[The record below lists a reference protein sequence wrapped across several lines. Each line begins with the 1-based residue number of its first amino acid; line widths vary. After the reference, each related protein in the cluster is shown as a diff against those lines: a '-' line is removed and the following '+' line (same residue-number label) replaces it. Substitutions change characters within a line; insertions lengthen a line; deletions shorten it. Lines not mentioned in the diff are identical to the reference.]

1 MTQSAYSVSQLLGLL
16 KSTLETNPAFR
27 GFWLKGE
34 LSNFTAH
41 RSGHWYFTLKDE
53 AASIGCVMFANAANA
68 VSFRPK
74 DGDQVLIKA
83 SVTVY
88 PPQGRVQLSVSSMS
102 LDGIGDLYL
111 RFEALKRKL
120 YAEGL
125 FDPQRKKTLP
135 TYPQRI
141 GIITGANTAALKDIQ
156 KTLALRWPGLDLHI
170 YPTLVQGEGAP
181 LQIISALR
189 QADIDQHD
197 VLILARGGGSLED
210 LWAFNDE
217 QVARTIANL
226 TTPIVTGIGHEVDTT
241 IADYVADLRAAT
253 PTAAAQSVV
262 RDFREVHAELNQI
275 RATLGRMINQ
285 RLQQNHLRLTPLI
298 NHPVWSNPE
307 MLTQDAAFNL
317 TMLTQRLLNFGS
329 SVKPRVTQLQQLQQR
344 LQLSALQR
352 IHTDTTSVSRLQQQL
367 SALITQRMMAEKSRF
382 GSHLSLLNAYSPL
395 NVLERGYAIATS
407 DHHAL
412 RSVHDVQV
420 QDSIAVRLV
429 DGELTATVTGKETYG
444 KNQF

>member
-53 AASIGCVMFANAANA
+53 AASIGCVMFANAANS

-135 TYPQRI
+135 IYPQRI
-141 GIITGANTAALKDIQ
+141 GVITGANTAALKDIQ
-156 KTLALRWPGLDLHI
+156 KTLALRWPGLDLQI

-181 LQIISALR
+181 LQIINALH

-262 RDFREVHAELNQI
+262 RDFREVHAEMNQI

-285 RLQQNHLRLTPLI
+285 RLQQNQLRLTPLI
-298 NHPVWSNPE
+298 NHPVWANPE

-344 LQLSALQR
+344 LQLSAVQR

-382 GSHLSLLNAYSPL
+382 GTHLSLLNAYSPL

-407 DHHAL
+407 EHHAL
-412 RSVHDVQV
+412 RSVHDVHV
-420 QDSIAVRLV
+420 QDTIAVRLT

-444 KNQF
+444 KNQL

>member
-53 AASIGCVMFANAANA
+53 AASIGCVMFANAANS

-135 TYPQRI
+135 FYP
-141 GIITGANTAALKDIQ
+141 
-156 KTLALRWPGLDLHI
+156 
-170 YPTLVQGEGAP
+170 
-181 LQIISALR
+181 
-189 QADIDQHD
+189 
-197 VLILARGGGSLED
+197 
-210 LWAFNDE
+210 
-217 QVARTIANL
+217 
-226 TTPIVTGIGHEVDTT
+226 
-241 IADYVADLRAAT
+241 
-253 PTAAAQSVV
+253 
-262 RDFREVHAELNQI
+262 
-275 RATLGRMINQ
+275 
-285 RLQQNHLRLTPLI
+285 
-298 NHPVWSNPE
+298 
-307 MLTQDAAFNL
+307 
-317 TMLTQRLLNFGS
+317 
-329 SVKPRVTQLQQLQQR
+329 
-344 LQLSALQR
+344 
-352 IHTDTTSVSRLQQQL
+352 
-367 SALITQRMMAEKSRF
+367 
-382 GSHLSLLNAYSPL
+382 
-395 NVLERGYAIATS
+395 
-407 DHHAL
+407 
-412 RSVHDVQV
+412 
-420 QDSIAVRLV
+420 
-429 DGELTATVTGKETYG
+429 
-444 KNQF
+444 

>member
-53 AASIGCVMFANAANA
+53 AASIGCVMFANAANS

-135 TYPQRI
+135 VYPQRI
-141 GIITGANTAALKDIQ
+141 GVITGANTAALKDIQ
-156 KTLALRWPGLDLHI
+156 KTLALRWPGLDLQI

-181 LQIISALR
+181 LQIINALR

-262 RDFREVHAELNQI
+262 RDFREVHAEMNQI

-285 RLQQNHLRLTPLI
+285 RLQQNQLRLTPLI
-298 NHPVWSNPE
+298 NHPVWANPE

-344 LQLSALQR
+344 LQLSAVQR

-382 GSHLSLLNAYSPL
+382 GTHLSLLNAYSPL

-407 DHHAL
+407 EHHAL
-412 RSVHDVQV
+412 RSVHDVHV
-420 QDSIAVRLV
+420 QDTIAVRLT

-444 KNQF
+444 KNQL

>member
-53 AASIGCVMFANAANA
+53 AASIGCVMFANSTNA

-88 PPQGRVQLSVSSMS
+88 PPQGRVQLSVGSMS

-141 GIITGANTAALKDIQ
+141 GVITGANTAALKDIQ
-156 KTLALRWPGLDLHI
+156 KTLALRWPGLDLQI

-181 LQIISALR
+181 LQIINALR

-262 RDFREVHAELNQI
+262 RDFREVHAEMNQI

-285 RLQQNHLRLTPLI
+285 RLQQNQLRLTPLI

-344 LQLSALQR
+344 LQLSAVQR

-382 GSHLSLLNAYSPL
+382 GTHLSLLNAYSPL
-395 NVLERGYAIATS
+395 HVLERGYAIATS
-407 DHHAL
+407 EHHAL
-412 RSVHDVQV
+412 RSVHDVHV
-420 QDSIAVRLV
+420 QDTIAVRLT

-444 KNQF
+444 KNQL

>member
-53 AASIGCVMFANAANA
+53 AASIGCVMFANAANS

-135 TYPQRI
+135 VYPQRI
-141 GIITGANTAALKDIQ
+141 GVITGANTAALKDIQ
-156 KTLALRWPGLDLHI
+156 KTLALRWPGLDLQI

-181 LQIISALR
+181 LQIINALR

-262 RDFREVHAELNQI
+262 RDFREVHAEMNQI

-285 RLQQNHLRLTPLI
+285 RLQQNQLRLTPLI
-298 NHPVWSNPE
+298 NHPVWANPE

-344 LQLSALQR
+344 LQLSAVQR

-382 GSHLSLLNAYSPL
+382 GTYLSLLNAYSPL

-407 DHHAL
+407 EHHAL
-412 RSVHDVQV
+412 RSVHDVHV
-420 QDSIAVRLV
+420 QDTIAVRLT

-444 KNQF
+444 KNQL

>member
-53 AASIGCVMFANAANA
+53 AASIGCVMFANAANS

-135 TYPQRI
+135 VYPQRI
-141 GIITGANTAALKDIQ
+141 GVITGANTAALKDIQ
-156 KTLALRWPGLDLHI
+156 KTLALRWPGLDLQI

-181 LQIISALR
+181 LQISNALR

-262 RDFREVHAELNQI
+262 RDFREVHAEMNQI

-285 RLQQNHLRLTPLI
+285 RLQQNQLRLTPLI
-298 NHPVWSNPE
+298 NHPVWANPE

-344 LQLSALQR
+344 LQLSAVQR

-382 GSHLSLLNAYSPL
+382 GTYLSLLNAYSPL

-407 DHHAL
+407 EHHAL
-412 RSVHDVQV
+412 RSVHDVHV
-420 QDSIAVRLV
+420 QDTIAVRLT

-444 KNQF
+444 KNQL

>member
-53 AASIGCVMFANAANA
+53 AASIGCVMFANAANS

-135 TYPQRI
+135 VYPQRI
-141 GIITGANTAALKDIQ
+141 GVITGANTAALKDIQ
-156 KTLALRWPGLDLHI
+156 KTLALRWPGLDLQI

-181 LQIISALR
+181 LQIINALR

-262 RDFREVHAELNQI
+262 RDFREVHAEMNQI

-285 RLQQNHLRLTPLI
+285 RLQQNQLRLTPLI
-298 NHPVWSNPE
+298 NHPVWANPE

-344 LQLSALQR
+344 LQLSAVQR

-367 SALITQRMMAEKSRF
+367 SALITQHMMAEKSRF
-382 GSHLSLLNAYSPL
+382 GTYLSLLNAYSPL

-407 DHHAL
+407 EHHAL
-412 RSVHDVQV
+412 RSVHDVHV
-420 QDSIAVRLV
+420 QDTIAVRLT

-444 KNQF
+444 KNQL